1 MRRRKG
7 VFTALFLLS
16 CFIYFNWLL
25 NVSNWNYQVNELSQI
40 DDKIEDNS
48 KQLYQ
53 KKKKITYY
61 EVYESYENIKVE
73 KSNKDRFI
81 LLTADKR
88 LAKITNKELDE
99 DATTNQLS
107 SEEIKDIFR
116 LLNKNEAFLLD
127 LDILK
132 NLKFAETNVE
142 PNLFYGYKYDVKNFL
157 QFDNYSQNKFI
168 AFGIFLTAFSNLNK
182 ELISKLNSKCRYI
195 QMNGNY
201 FKEKVLSNLYIECKL
216 ITIQISIVY
225 ERGDFLWIGN
235 DEYKIE
241 QTKYFGDVPR
251 ALNAFKLA
259 VIIDENHQEFNVPS
273 DFKKFLFD
281 YDHSKFLECNS
292 FLAKKNFE
300 KLGTKYAQNEKKNNM
315 ISPVIEH
322 ISNSLEEYYKHYW
335 LAGGTLLGWYRD
347 CGIIPHTQDAD
358 LAIWAHEYDDRI
370 KKKFLGNKIVRV
382 WGTLGLVNN

>member
-25 NVSNWNYQVNELSQI
+25 NVSNWSYQVNELSQI

-99 DATTNQLS
+99 DATTSQLS

-142 PNLFYGYKYDVKNFL
+142 PNLFYGYKYGVKNFL
-157 QFDNYSQNKFI
+157 QFDNYSQKKFI
-168 AFGIFLTAFSNLNK
+168 AFGIFLPAFSNLNK
-182 ELISKLNSKCRYI
+182 ELISQRESVKQFIY
-195 QMNGNY
+195 
-201 FKEKVLSNLYIECKL
+201 
-216 ITIQISIVY
+216 
-225 ERGDFLWIGN
+225 
-235 DEYKIE
+235 
-241 QTKYFGDVPR
+241 
-251 ALNAFKLA
+251 
-259 VIIDENHQEFNVPS
+259 
-273 DFKKFLFD
+273 
-281 YDHSKFLECNS
+281 
-292 FLAKKNFE
+292 
-300 KLGTKYAQNEKKNNM
+300 
-315 ISPVIEH
+315 
-322 ISNSLEEYYKHYW
+322 
-335 LAGGTLLGWYRD
+335 
-347 CGIIPHTQDAD
+347 
-358 LAIWAHEYDDRI
+358 
-370 KKKFLGNKIVRV
+370 
-382 WGTLGLVNN
+382 